1 MVDGVTGRMDPLSN
15 QHDHHDLLLIAA
27 HASGDLAGRDLAQAD
42 ELVASCPD
50 CALLS
55 ADLRAIVSATAGL
68 PAVERPRDFRL
79 SPADAARLRPTGWR
93 RAVGWLRGDPST
105 SRGGAMRPLAIGLTT
120 LGLVGLVFSATPL
133 ANNLGGSSASAPQA
147 LDESA
152 AGGRSSVTGAAN
164 DSGASAGPAVQLP
177 VAPGAGAVAS
187 PAPSQPPPAPQ
198 AGATA
203 VPADAGGGS
212 GKGVAAPSAGPSE
225 VPPGY
230 VAGLAPSPATGSTPV
245 PPTAGPAGG
254 TPSAVPVLGLVSL
267 GLVVVGLALF
277 ALARA
282 RSRAAAG

>member
-1 MVDGVTGRMDPLSN
+1 MDPLSN
-15 QHDHHDLLLIAA
+15 QHDRHDLLLIAA

-133 ANNLGGSSASAPQA
+133 ANNLGGTSASAPQA

-187 PAPSQPPPAPQ
+187 PAASQPPPAPQ

-212 GKGVAAPSAGPSE
+212 GKGVAAPSAAPSGGAAGPMS
-225 VPPGY
+225 PGS
-230 VAGLAPSPATGSTPV
+230 APSPAAGSTPV